1 MRGVDSDYVIRSLL
15 HRRLIVEVGRRDTPG
30 RPMLF
35 GTTFTFLE
43 RFGLTSLGDLPP
55 LSSEAAALAA
65 RTAVEEAEEG
75 LVAASPQPEPVPPE
89 PADAG

>member
-1 MRGVDSDYVIRSLL
+1 
-15 HRRLIVEVGRRDTPG
+15 
-30 RPMLF
+30 MLF

-65 RTAVEEAEEG
+65 RTALEEVGKQLPPAPPE
-75 LVAASPQPEPVPPE
+75 ASPAPETEAPELVPPE